1 MRLTEMDC
9 NEILHPM
16 AILPQTP
23 PGPPLRTAAAEQLK
37 QAALRLFSE
46 KGVDGVT
53 VREIAAA
60 AGQKNHGAVGYYF
73 GSKEALV
80 REVVMDGAM
89 ALERL
94 RNDALDRLEQDG
106 EPRSVRAIVDVLIF
120 PATRLM
126 DEYYISFI
134 TLFGMTHRDLMLD
147 AIDPAW
153 NRAYGR
159 CLAHLRRLLPDMS
172 PALQNQR
179 FVFMGSYLSAVLA
192 ARARALADHS
202 RDHPMWDSAH
212 GLEHFA
218 QTVVA
223 LLETPLDL
231 SAGAV
236 AEIGREPTPD
246 NRLGPVG

>member
-1 MRLTEMDC
+1 
-9 NEILHPM
+9 M
-16 AILPQTP
+16 AILSPS
-23 PGPPLRTAAAEQLK
+23 LREPAPRSPAAEQLK

-46 KGVDGVT
+46 NGVDGVT

-73 GSKEALV
+73 GSKEALI
-80 REVVMDGAM
+80 REVVMDGAV

-106 EPRSVRAIVDVLIF
+106 GPHGVRDIVDVLVL
-120 PATRLM
+120 PATQLM
-126 DEYYISFI
+126 DEYFISFI

-159 CLAHLRRLLPDMS
+159 CLGHLRRLLPEMS

-179 FVFMGSYLSAVLA
+179 FVFMGAYLSAVLA

-202 RDHPMWDSAH
+202 REHPMWDGAH

-223 LLETPLDL
+223 LLEAPLDL
-231 SAGAV
+231 SAKAL
-236 AEIGREPTPD
+236 AEIGREATPD

>member
-1 MRLTEMDC
+1 MTETDC
-9 NEILHPM
+9 NEILYSM
-16 AILPQTP
+16 ARLDPAPAEAPI
-23 PGPPLRTAAAEQLK
+23 RTAAAEQLK
-37 QAALRLFSE
+37 QAALRLFAE

-80 REVVMDGAM
+80 REAIMDGAVELEQLRNEALD
-89 ALERL
+89 ALEG
-94 RNDALDRLEQDG
+94 QG
-106 EPRSVRAIVDVLIF
+106 GPCSVREVVDVLVF
-120 PATRLM
+120 PASALK

-134 TLFGMTHRDLMLD
+134 SLFSMTHRDLMLD
-147 AIDPAW
+147 ALDPTW

-159 CLAHLRRLLPDMS
+159 CLGHLRRLLPTLS

-179 FVFMGSYLSAVLA
+179 FVFMGAYLSAVLA
-192 ARARALADHS
+192 ARGRALADHS
-202 RDHPMWDSAH
+202 RDHPMWSSAH

-223 LLETPLDL
+223 LIEAPLDL
-231 SAGAV
+231 SGEAL
-236 AEIGREPTPD
+236 AEIGQQPTPE

>member
-1 MRLTEMDC
+1 MRLTDVDC

-16 AILPQTP
+16 ARLSSSPPQAAV
-23 PGPPLRTAAAEQLK
+23 RTAAAEQLK

-80 REVVMDGAM
+80 REAIMDGAV

-94 RNDALDRLEQDG
+94 RNEALDALEARGGPQSLRD
-106 EPRSVRAIVDVLIF
+106 VVDILIL
-120 PATRLM
+120 PATALE
-126 DEYYISFI
+126 DEFYISFI
-134 TLFGMTHRDLMLD
+134 TLFGMTHRDLMLN

-159 CLAHLRRLLPDMS
+159 CLGHLRSLLPDLS
-172 PALQNQR
+172 PSVQNQR
-179 FVFMGSYLSAVLA
+179 FVFMGAYLSAVLA

-202 RDHPMWDSAH
+202 REHPMWDGAH

-223 LLETPLDL
+223 LLEAPLDL
-231 SAGAV
+231 PAAAV
-236 AEIGREPTPD
+236 AEISRQPTPA

>member
-1 MRLTEMDC
+1 MARLSPAPAE
-9 NEILHPM
+9 
-16 AILPQTP
+16 
-23 PGPPLRTAAAEQLK
+23 PPLRTAAADQLK
-37 QAALRLFSE
+37 SAALRLFSE
-46 KGVDGVT
+46 RGVDGVT

-80 REVVMDGAM
+80 REVVMDGAV

-94 RNDALDRLEQDG
+94 RNAALDELEARGQ
-106 EPRSVRAIVDVLIF
+106 PLSVRDIVDVLVF

-134 TLFGMTHRDLMLD
+134 ALFGMTHRDLMLD
-147 AIDPAW
+147 AIEPGW
-153 NRAYGR
+153 NKAYGR
-159 CLAHLRRLLPDMS
+159 CLAHLRGLLPDI
-172 PALQNQR
+172 PASLQNQR
-179 FVFMGSYLSAVLA
+179 FVFMGAYLSTVLA

-202 RDHPMWDSAH
+202 RAHPMWESRH

-223 LLETPLDL
+223 LLEAPLDL
-231 SAGAV
+231 SASAL
-236 AEIGREPTPD
+236 AEIDRQPTPD